1 MRLGVAVES
10 SIAIISLVKRLHLS
24 ARAAIDDA
32 LAPFGVSAAQYSVLR
47 RLQDELELTGAEL
60 ARQLFVTA
68 QTMSRTL
75 NGLEQAGLV
84 ERVARIDNPN
94 ATQNR
99 LTPTGKETVGACR
112 AVVQGITDIV
122 VTPLAREER
131 ARFTDALTRCTEAA
145 ERLAGAAPEEAELI
159 ARS

>member
-1 MRLGVAVES
+1 MRLGVVVES

-24 ARAAIDDA
+24 ARAAIDSA
-32 LAPFGVSAAQYSVLR
+32 LIPFGVSAAQYSVLR
-47 RLQDELELTGAEL
+47 RLQDEVELTGAAL

-75 NGLEQAGLV
+75 NGLEQAGLI
-84 ERVARIDNPN
+84 ERATLAGNPN

-99 LTPTGKETVGACR
+99 LTLAGIETVAACR
-112 AVVQGITDIV
+112 AVVQNITDIV
-122 VTPLAREER
+122 VSPLALDER

-145 ERLAGAAPEEAELI
+145 ERLADVAPEEAALT
-159 ARS
+159 AQT